1 MRSAGAPRSPVSL
14 HTPPLLTRGPSSA
27 PEGALDRMKVLVV
40 EDDPSASMV
49 LRYQLEDAG
58 YACVQ
63 SATVDEGWEA
73 LIAEAPDAAV
83 VDIRLPGV
91 NGWVLLDKMRKD
103 DRFHDLP
110 ALVLTGLLEAPDME
124 HAHALGCE
132 YLGKPYAAQALLRK
146 MEDLIQARTS
156 GAPRAPSNPLPN
168 PPLRIKL
175 RVIRVVI
182 LLDQYQIEGDVHVAP
197 DLRRFSDAWESVM
210 RDGRSFI
217 PVTKARVLRG
227 DSSKFI
233 ATPDF
238 IEVRKSELR
247 GVFPLEDQYPE
258 MEVQDGADPGS

>member
-1 MRSAGAPRSPVSL
+1 
-14 HTPPLLTRGPSSA
+14 
-27 PEGALDRMKVLVV
+27 MKVLVV

-58 YACVQ
+58 YTCIQ

-73 LIAEAPDAAV
+73 LLAEAPDAAV
-83 VDIRLPGV
+83 VDIRLPGS
-91 NGWVLLDKMRKD
+91 NGWVLLDRIRND
-103 DRFHDLP
+103 DRFQDLP

-124 HAHALGCE
+124 HARSLGCE

-146 MEDLIQARTS
+146 MEELIQARTS
-156 GAPRAPSNPLPN
+156 GEPLATSNP
-168 PPLRIKL
+168 PPLPPLKVKL
-175 RVIRVVI
+175 RVIRVTL

-197 DLRRFSDAWESVM
+197 DLKRFSDAWESVM

-233 ATPDF
+233 ANPEF
-238 IEVRKSELR
+238 IEIRKSELR
-247 GVFPLEDQYPE
+247 GVFPLEHEYPE